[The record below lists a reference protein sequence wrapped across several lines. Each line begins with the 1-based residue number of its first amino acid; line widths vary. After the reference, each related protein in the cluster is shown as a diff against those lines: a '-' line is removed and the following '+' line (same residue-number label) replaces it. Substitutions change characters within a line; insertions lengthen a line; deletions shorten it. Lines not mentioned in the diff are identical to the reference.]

1 MEGKKA
7 KGRKEQHVTVGLQLR
22 VSTLAWFNRRSE
34 DQAAA
39 LEVEFKLVS
48 ISLCILI
55 YAQIHAMTLCRSIL
69 LSTTTRDHYWLTLHH
84 LKLNQFTPVQQTS
97 LDRLNWKTH
106 PTGPHSKPGG
116 KRAKFGTWSHGWHKE
131 NKSVDGAEI
140 DVTLHRRSS
149 TRNISC

>member
-1 MEGKKA
+1 MSGTLYGRGKKG

-22 VSTLAWFNRRSE
+22 ISTLAWFNWRSE
-34 DQAAA
+34 DQVVA

-55 YAQIHAMTLCRSIL
+55 YAQIHAMNLCRSLL

-84 LKLNQFTPVQQTS
+84 LKLNQFPPVQQTR
-97 LDRLNWKTH
+97 LDWLNRKTR
-106 PTGPHSKPGG
+106 PTGPGG
-116 KRAKFGTWSHGWHKE
+116 KRAKSGTWLHGWHK
-131 NKSVDGAEI
+131 KK
-140 DVTLHRRSS
+140 TRSS